1 MKPLKILIAILLVA
15 TIASCSSD
23 NDDNVQITQIN
34 SWNLARVTG
43 GFAGVDQTF
52 PAGLIVWTFN
62 GDTEMVV
69 VVNNNTDDT
78 LNDFFDSGTYP
89 YTIENDGTDDV
100 ISINGIDFG
109 VISETENELL
119 LDHQVDDG
127 FTVTLTR

>member
-1 MKPLKILIAILLVA
+1 MKSLKILIAILLVA

-23 NDDNVQITQIN
+23 DDNNVQLTQIN

-52 PAGLIVWTFN
+52 PEGLIVWTFN
-62 GDTEMVV
+62 GDTDTVV
-69 VVNNNTDDT
+69 VVNNNTDNT

-89 YTIENDGTDDV
+89 YTIENDGTNDV
-100 ISINGIDFG
+100 ISIDGIDFG

-127 FTVTLTR
+127 FTVTFTR